1 MGRSGFGSRVAGS
14 LLAGI
19 LLALL
24 APAAAS
30 AGLSKPERKAV
41 DIASIDAESTGDAA
55 FAEIGFKGGIE
66 EELGTG
72 GLKRARVTIELVPG
86 SGPTTAITD
95 EKASRKPRE
104 GRSGTDGRF
113 EVVRNGRTILLLVE
127 DLPVPVTQIVVTTS
141 GPAGA
146 SGRGD
151 PDVVPEDFDKLAQE
165 ARAIDGS
172 EKAEFARERWGERR
186 DNAEKDLEKAERDA

>member
-66 EELGTG
+66 E
-72 GLKRARVTIELVPG
+72 
-86 SGPTTAITD
+86 
-95 EKASRKPRE
+95 
-104 GRSGTDGRF
+104 
-113 EVVRNGRTILLLVE
+113 
-127 DLPVPVTQIVVTTS
+127 
-141 GPAGA
+141 
-146 SGRGD
+146 
-151 PDVVPEDFDKLAQE
+151 
-165 ARAIDGS
+165 
-172 EKAEFARERWGERR
+172 
-186 DNAEKDLEKAERDA
+186 